1 MSKTVARALAGRCR
15 ALEADGLDAVAAE
28 RLTFAEFLRQ
38 GQASATPN
46 LYEDFLE
53 AYAPEQRR
61 LRGVYYTPGPVVAAQ
76 VRLAADVLRQRLR
89 CDDAFGDER
98 VLVVDPATG
107 SGAYPLAVINNALEL
122 RANRPRMRLFEPLAG
137 AAHLAR
143 AQGLEVGECDV
154 LATPWA
160 IDAPIVVCLG
170 NPPYRRA
177 RRSAARS
184 AFRADPGAPGSGI
197 HLKNAYNDYVYF
209 WCWAIHTAFAQ
220 RRGPGIVSFV
230 SASSYL
236 RGPGFASLR
245 RLLRDS
251 LDELWIIDLEGAHP
265 AARRPDT
272 LFPLP
277 PP

>member
-28 RLTFAEFLRQ
+28 RLTFAEFLRD

-76 VRLAADVLRQRLR
+76 VRLAADVLRQRLG

-122 RANRPRMRLFEPLAG
+122 GANRPRMRLFEPLAG
-137 AAHLAR
+137 AARLAR
-143 AQGLEVGECDV
+143 AQGLAVEECDV

-160 IDAPIVVCLG
+160 IAAPIVVCLG

-177 RRSAARS
+177 RRSAAPSPLRPHPGPPASGLHLTNPYTPYAHFCRS
-184 AFRADPGAPGSGI
+184 ASHTLLV
-197 HLKNAYNDYVYF
+197 HL
-209 WCWAIHTAFAQ
+209 
-220 RRGPGIVSFV
+220 
-230 SASSYL
+230 
-236 RGPGFASLR
+236 
-245 RLLRDS
+245 
-251 LDELWIIDLEGAHP
+251 
-265 AARRPDT
+265 
-272 LFPLP
+272 
-277 PP
+277 